1 MVNNRLWYHV
11 QPNMWLNEQNLAHH
25 DSLAPRAQVGLV
37 KVDQATPVWADLSFK
52 KSAGKTLRAHSH
64 WNYFAVA
71 KYHGKRV
78 YNLGG
83 NQWIK

>member
-1 MVNNRLWYHV
+1 MIC
-11 QPNMWLNEQNLAHH
+11 Q
-25 DSLAPRAQVGLV
+25 
-37 KVDQATPVWADLSFK
+37 DLSFK
-52 KSAGKTLRAHSH
+52 KLAGKTLRAHSH
-64 WNYFAVA
+64 WNYFTVA